1 MFLYVLSWF
10 ATALQLC
17 FVVLCIASGLYY
29 LAEIVEEFT
38 AATARVIR
46 YMIFST
52 IIIYLCLLVFE
63 DFPMTMLLSGL
74 LSQVPHLLI
83 LKTFPFVDALSP
95 SFIASAVLVV
105 WNHYQAFS
113 FFSSMYFPFS
123 EVLAY
128 FTLCLW
134 AVPFAFIV
142 SLSANDAVLPT
153 RAERQILD
161 DDDPFSQSFNFAKRG
176 LRKSS
181 LLTLFRSARESILP
195 QRVKRAF

>member
-1 MFLYVLSWF
+1 MGVQVCF
-10 ATALQLC
+10 A
-17 FVVLCIASGLYY
+17 VLCIASGLYY

-38 AATARVIR
+38 VATARAIR
-46 YMIFST
+46 YMIFGT
-52 IIIYLCLLVFE
+52 IFIYSCLLVFE
-63 DFPMTMLLSGL
+63 NFPTTMLLSGF
-74 LSQVPHLLI
+74 LSQVSHLLV
-83 LKTFPFVDALSP
+83 LKTFPFVDPMSP
-95 SFIASAVLVV
+95 SFIAGGVLVV

-113 FFSSMYFPFS
+113 FFSSVYFPFS

-134 AVPFAFIV
+134 AVPFAFVV

-153 RAERQILD
+153 RAERKILD
-161 DDDPFSQSFNFAKRG
+161 DGDPFGQSFNFAKRG
-176 LRKSS
+176 LKKSS